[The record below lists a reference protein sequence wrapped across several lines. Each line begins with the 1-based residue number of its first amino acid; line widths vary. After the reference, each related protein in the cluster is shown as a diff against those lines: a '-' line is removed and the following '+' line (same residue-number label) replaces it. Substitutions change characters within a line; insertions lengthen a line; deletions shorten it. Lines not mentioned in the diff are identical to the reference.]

1 MALALLGAGDQA
13 GAATKRR
20 RLMMTTAAYQAGERA
35 SEAAELIPFARAHL
49 EGALKLS
56 QEMSWPYRL
65 EDWDV
70 ALQLGH
76 GFVLQRAGVVIGTAF
91 WWPHGETHASAGMII
106 VAKAAQGRGYGAR
119 LMDAL
124 LASAHPRTIALNSTA
139 EGSMLYRRRGFVP
152 IGIIHQHQGIPR
164 ECHGAPRSW
173 LVRPMAASDFDAI
186 TLLDSEATGLER
198 RPLLDRLVQSGDGY
212 VLRHDGVA
220 RGYAISRRFG
230 RGHVIGPVVAESR
243 VDAGALIDAALAG
256 LGRCFVRIDT
266 SASSQLGNWLE
277 SIGLQRVGDVTTMT
291 LGAPTSSTGPARLF
305 ALANQSFG

>member
-1 MALALLGAGDQA
+1 
-13 GAATKRR
+13 
-20 RLMMTTAAYQAGERA
+20 MMTTAAYQAGERA
-35 SEAAELIPFARAHL
+35 SEAAELVPFARAHL

-106 VAKAAQGRGYGAR
+106 VAKAAQGRGHGAR

-139 EGSMLYRRRGFVP
+139 EGIMLYRRRGFVP

-173 LVRPMAASDFDAI
+173 LVRPMTASDFDAI

-198 RPLLDRLVQSGDGY
+198 RPLLDRLVQSGNGY
-212 VLRHDGVA
+212 LLWHDGVA

-277 SIGLQRVGDVTTMT
+277 SIGLQRVGDATTMT